1 MISHEFDIFIVT
13 PRPQIAQNC
22 RYPRQQPAVLGVE
35 MITDGLLGQLT
46 LGPGTANYVN
56 NSAYRED
63 ESDNSIIL
71 SLGSPLAP
79 LVSPGLPWSQLQ
91 LLVSN
96 FTQHSNT
103 PATCRQ
109 SQLMMIILIKLQ
121 F

>member
-71 SLGSPLAP
+71 SLGSPL
-79 LVSPGLPWSQLQ
+79 VSPGLPWSQLQ

-109 SQLMMIILIKLQ
+109 SQLMMTIVIKLQ

>member
-22 RYPRQQPAVLGVE
+22 RYPRQQPAVLCVE

-79 LVSPGLPWSQLQ
+79 WSQLQ

-109 SQLMMIILIKLQ
+109 SQLMMTILIKLQ